1 MLQRSAFYCACLL
14 GLSLAAPAGDYRLSG
29 PYNHDN
35 LSIFLIH
42 GANQPPAKTLL
53 TLQEALDQKKVV
65 VFETGNVNQLAVEN
79 FSTDDVYIQS
89 GDIVKGGQQDR
100 VFPDDFLLPSKSGR
114 VPIASFCVEQGRWT
128 RRGAERADR
137 FNASTDAVAKK
148 SLKLATRKKEGQA
161 AVWQEV
167 AMARSQL
174 AQAVEVSSEVSS
186 ASAGAASGGGG
197 GVGVASASLASASP
211 TSMQLALENRNV
223 TKAASA
229 YIGKLSGII
238 DGRPDIVGYA
248 FAINGKLN
256 SADVYAT
263 HDLFRRMWPKL
274 LKASSIEAVAEK
286 RDKTKSSPPDTL
298 AIQAALADAEHG
310 RESTKDIASRLKVI
324 MRETEKGLLFETLDR
339 DQQGAW
345 LHRSYVMK

>member
-1 MLQRSAFYCACLL
+1 MLRRSAFYCACLL
-14 GLSLAAPAGDYRLSG
+14 GLSLAAPAGDHRLSG

-42 GANQPPAKTLL
+42 GPNQPPAKTFL

-79 FSTDDVYIQS
+79 FSTEDVNIQS

-128 RRGAERADR
+128 RRGSERADR
-137 FNASTDAVAKK
+137 FNASTDAVATK
-148 SLKLATRKKEGQA
+148 SLKLAARQKEDQG

-167 AMARSQL
+167 AKARSQL
-174 AQAVEVSSEVSS
+174 TQAVEVSS
-186 ASAGAASGGGG
+186 ASAGA
-197 GVGVASASLASASP
+197 GVGVASASRAFAAP
-211 TSMQLALENRNV
+211 TSMQLALENKNV
-223 TKAASA
+223 TKAAGA

-238 DGRPDIVGYA
+238 DGQSDIVGYA

-274 LKASSIEAVAEK
+274 LKASSIEAVAE
-286 RDKTKSSPPDTL
+286 RRGKTKSAPPGAL
-298 AIQAALADAEHG
+298 AIQAAFADAEG
-310 RESTKDIASRLKVI
+310 
-324 MRETEKGLLFETLDR
+324 G
-339 DQQGAW
+339 
-345 LHRSYVMK
+345 

>member
-1 MLQRSAFYCACLL
+1 MLRRSAFYCACLL
-14 GLSLAAPAGDYRLSG
+14 GLSLAAPAGDHRLSG
-29 PYNHDN
+29 PYTHDN

-42 GANQPPAKTLL
+42 GANQPSAKTFL

-65 VFETGNVNQLAVEN
+65 VYETGNVNQLAVEN
-79 FSTDDVYIQS
+79 FSTEDVYIQS
-89 GDIVKGGQQDR
+89 GDIAKGGQQDR

-128 RRGAERADR
+128 RRGSERADR
-137 FNASTDAVAKK
+137 FNASTDAVAMK
-148 SLKLATRKKEGQA
+148 SLKLAARKKEDQA

-174 AQAVEVSSEVSS
+174 AQAVEVSAERV
-186 ASAGAASGGGG
+186 G
-197 GVGVASASLASASP
+197 GVASAPLASASP
-211 TSMQLALENRNV
+211 TSMQLALENKNV
-223 TKAASA
+223 TKAAGA

-238 DGRPDIVGYA
+238 DGQPDIVGYA

-286 RDKTKSSPPDTL
+286 LDKRKSSPPDAL
-298 AIQAALADAEHG
+298 AIQAALGDAEHG
-310 RESTKDIASRLKVI
+310 RESTKDIASRAKVV
-324 MRETEKGLLFETLDR
+324 MRETEKGLLFETRDR

>member
-1 MLQRSAFYCACLL
+1 MLRRSAFYCACLL
-14 GLSLAAPAGDYRLSG
+14 GLSLAAPAGDHRLSG
-29 PYNHDN
+29 PYTHDN

-42 GANQPPAKTLL
+42 GANQPSAKTFL

-65 VFETGNVNQLAVEN
+65 VYETGNVNQLAVEN
-79 FSTDDVYIQS
+79 FSTEDVYIQS
-89 GDIVKGGQQDR
+89 GDIAKGGQQDR

-128 RRGAERADR
+128 RRGSERADR
-137 FNASTDAVAKK
+137 FNASTDAVAMK
-148 SLKLATRKKEGQA
+148 SLKLAARKKEDQA
-161 AVWQEV
+161 TVWQEV

-174 AQAVEVSSEVSS
+174 TQAVEVSAERV
-186 ASAGAASGGGG
+186 G
-197 GVGVASASLASASP
+197 GVASAPLASTSP
-211 TSMQLALENRNV
+211 TSMQLALENKNV
-223 TKAASA
+223 TKAAGA
-229 YIGKLSGII
+229 YIGELSGII
-238 DGRPDIVGYA
+238 DGQPDIVGYA

-286 RDKTKSSPPDTL
+286 LDKTKSSPPDAL
-298 AIQAALADAEHG
+298 AIQAALGDAEHG
-310 RESTKDIASRLKVI
+310 RESTKDIASRAKVV
-324 MRETEKGLLFETLDR
+324 MRETEKGLLFETRDR